1 MAISKKGFRKIEVN
15 EHLFLWKVRKK
26 ISWEEK
32 HNAPLKIPIQYINGG
47 QLLIATVAFSRSGY
61 GQYTLDAITPELIR
75 KCILKAIK
83 SGWSFDKEGKAL
95 DLDCQEL

>member
-32 HNAPLKIPIQYINGG
+32 HDGPLKIPIQSIKGG
-47 QLLIATVAFSRSGY
+47 QLLIAMIAFSRSGY
-61 GQYTLDAITPELIR
+61 GYYTLETITPNLIR
-75 KCILKAIK
+75 KCILRAIK
-83 SGWSFDKEGKAL
+83 LGWDFGKEGKAFE
-95 DLDCQEL
+95 LDCQDL